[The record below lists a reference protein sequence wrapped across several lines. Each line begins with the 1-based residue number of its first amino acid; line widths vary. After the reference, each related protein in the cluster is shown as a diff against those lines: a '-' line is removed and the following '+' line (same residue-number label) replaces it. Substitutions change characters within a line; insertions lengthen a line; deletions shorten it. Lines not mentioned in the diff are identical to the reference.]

1 MKLSAAFVLLGA
13 ASQAA
18 AFAPQPMGASTAAR
32 VSTELEMANGAKR
45 AAARK
50 VLKQVGKVAGAA
62 ASVTLAT
69 AGVPSSVVAAK
80 KAAEVVET
88 VDNTKTLLVAGAAF
102 AAGLGVSPVLEGLK
116 PNEDLIHSI
125 DKSFHGAQKN
135 KELVNNIKSALD
147 KYGYGKDSLVATSLC
162 ADEVNRVLEKD
173 LGAAFDYNFH
183 MGGLAGELVVGA
195 YTCTCMQIC
204 AYMSPGVMGRYGWL
218 HVCCLN
224 LSFALR

>member
-13 ASQAA
+13 ASQAS
-18 AFAPQPMGASTAAR
+18 AFAPTQQQPMAAR
-32 VSTELEMANGAKR
+32 FSTELEMANGAKR

-50 VLKQVGKVAGAA
+50 VLKKVGKVAGAA

-69 AGVPSSVVAAK
+69 TAGVPTSVVAAK

-88 VDNTKTLLVAGAAF
+88 ASSANTLLVAGAAF
-102 AAGLGVSPVLEGLK
+102 AAGLGISPALESLK

-125 DKSFHGAQKN
+125 DKSFPGAQKN
-135 KELVNNIKSALD
+135 KELVKNIKSALD

-183 MGGLAGELVVGA
+183 MGGLAGELAWRLVHYV
-195 YTCTCMQIC
+195 
-204 AYMSPGVMGRYGWL
+204 
-218 HVCCLN
+218 
-224 LSFALR
+224 

>member
-18 AFAPQPMGASTAAR
+18 AFAPTQQQPMGAAR
-32 VSTELEMANGAKR
+32 ISTELEMANGAKR

-50 VLKQVGKVAGAA
+50 VLKKVGKVAGAA

-69 AGVPSSVVAAK
+69 TAGVPTSVVAAK

-88 VDNTKTLLVAGAAF
+88 ASSANTLLVAGAAF
-102 AAGLGVSPVLEGLK
+102 AAGLGISPALESLK

-125 DKSFHGAQKN
+125 DKSFPGAQKN
-135 KELVNNIKSALD
+135 KELVKNIKSALD

-183 MGGLAGELVVGA
+183 MGGLAGELAWRLVHYV
-195 YTCTCMQIC
+195 
-204 AYMSPGVMGRYGWL
+204 
-218 HVCCLN
+218 
-224 LSFALR
+224 

>member
-13 ASQAA
+13 ASQAS
-18 AFAPQPMGASTAAR
+18 AFAPQPMGASTAPR
-32 VSTELEMANGAKR
+32 VSTSQLEMANGERR
-45 AAARK
+45 AAARR
-50 VLKQVGKVAGAA
+50 VLKKVGKVAGAA

-80 KAAEVVET
+80 KAAEVVQAA
-88 VDNTKTLLVAGAAF
+88 DNTKTLVVAGAAF
-102 AAGLGVSPVLEGLK
+102 AAGLGASPLLEGLK

-125 DKSFHGAQKN
+125 DKSFPGAQKN
-135 KELVNNIKSALD
+135 KVLVKNIKSALD

-183 MGGLAGELVVGA
+183 MGGLAGEF
-195 YTCTCMQIC
+195 C
-204 AYMSPGVMGRYGWL
+204 
-218 HVCCLN
+218 
-224 LSFALR
+224 

>member
-13 ASQAA
+13 ASQAS
-18 AFAPQPMGASTAAR
+18 AFAPTQQQPMAAR
-32 VSTELEMANGAKR
+32 FSTELEMANGAKR

-50 VLKQVGKVAGAA
+50 VLKKVGKVAGAA

-69 AGVPSSVVAAK
+69 TAGVPTSVVAAK

-88 VDNTKTLLVAGAAF
+88 ASSANTLLVAGAAF
-102 AAGLGVSPVLEGLK
+102 AAGLGISPALESLK

-125 DKSFHGAQKN
+125 DKSFPGAQKN
-135 KELVNNIKSALD
+135 KELVKNIKSALD

-183 MGGLAGELVVGA
+183 MGGLAGEFAWFLVSYMQYA
-195 YTCTCMQIC
+195 YACIYVFCTYI
-204 AYMSPGVMGRYGWL
+204 
-218 HVCCLN
+218 
-224 LSFALR
+224 

>member
-13 ASQAA
+13 ASQAS
-18 AFAPQPMGASTAAR
+18 AFAPTQQQPMAAR
-32 VSTELEMANGAKR
+32 FSTELEMANGAKR

-50 VLKQVGKVAGAA
+50 VLKKVGKVAGAA

-69 AGVPSSVVAAK
+69 TAGVPTSVVAAK

-88 VDNTKTLLVAGAAF
+88 ASGANTLLVAGAAF
-102 AAGLGVSPVLEGLK
+102 AAGLGISPALESLK

-125 DKSFHGAQKN
+125 DKSFPGAQKN
-135 KELVNNIKSALD
+135 KELVKNIKSALD

-183 MGGLAGELVVGA
+183 MGGLAGELARLLVSYV
-195 YTCTCMQIC
+195 
-204 AYMSPGVMGRYGWL
+204 
-218 HVCCLN
+218 
-224 LSFALR
+224 